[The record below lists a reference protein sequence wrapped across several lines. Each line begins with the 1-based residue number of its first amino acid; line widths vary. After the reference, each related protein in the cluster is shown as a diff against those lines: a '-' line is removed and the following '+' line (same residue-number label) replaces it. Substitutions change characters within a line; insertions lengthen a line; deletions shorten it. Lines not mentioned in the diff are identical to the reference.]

1 MNCQSTPLPSD
12 EDLPYYQPGSI
23 SPTTEK
29 KKKVIMKSFFDECW
43 KKRNLQLELS
53 RKKELPE
60 RKLPERKRKE
70 EEKLPER
77 KRKKRK
83 KLPVVDFL
91 SIVSTFRRKD

>member
-1 MNCQSTPLPSD
+1 MMFTLVRMNCQSTPLPSD

-60 RKLPERKRKE
+60 RKLPERKRK
-70 EEKLPER
+70 
-77 KRKKRK
+77 KRK